1 MDLEVITKYLP
12 LLLVLVTS
20 IVIFIMFFKTYKK
33 RKQTVEKFEEE
44 EVRDFGLVGLVN
56 EIRTSI
62 MNNETEYQNN
72 MNMVLE
78 KISVLENM
86 LVGTTQAAI
95 SKAVAQPSTVQTAVA
110 PTMPTMPTV
119 QPSVAQ
125 PQTAPTMPTMP
136 TMPTVQPAVAQPQT
150 APMVQTAVAQPPI
163 VQSSSAPTEPPL
175 VFDEDLDDESNMGD
189 EIVTETFIDG
199 ISCGS
204 TANCAMF

>member
-44 EVRDFGLVGLVN
+44 EVRDVGLVGLVN

-86 LVGTTQAAI
+86 LVGTTQAAV

-110 PTMPTMPTV
+110 PTMPTMPTMPTV

-136 TMPTVQPAVAQPQT
+136 TMPTVQPAVAQP
-150 APMVQTAVAQPPI
+150 PI
-163 VQSSSAPTEPPL
+163 VQSSLAPTEPPL
-175 VFDEDLDDESNMGD
+175 VFDEELDDESNMGD